1 MTDRT
6 PAAAHVVGTP
16 HEPEVDPAHDTT
28 GSLAHLRRDNVVAA
42 VLHAVQAVVVLALA
56 TDFTLPVT
64 ASYLAG
70 PPGAGRYE
78 TVTLFD
84 SPLALGVALFLALS
98 ASFHVLVSLP
108 RVHERY
114 LRGLADHHN
123 FYRWVEYALSSSVM
137 VVLIAQL
144 TGIADAAALIG
155 LFGVNASM
163 ILFGWL
169 QERYEEPGS
178 GRWLPFVMG
187 CVAGAVPWLAI
198 LLYVVAPG
206 ATSGAEPPTFVFAII
221 ISLFLFFNS
230 FAVVQG
236 LQYARV
242 GPWRRYVVGERTYIL
257 LSLTAKSALAWQVFG
272 GTLAG

>member
-1 MTDRT
+1 MTADHVT
-6 PAAAHVVGTP
+6 ESPAGAEAGH
-16 HEPEVDPAHDTT
+16 DPSGST
-28 GSLAHLRRDNVVAA
+28 GSLRGLRRDNLVAA
-42 VLHAVQAVVVLALA
+42 SLHAVQAVVVLVLA

-70 PPGAGRYE
+70 PPGSGQYE

-84 SPLALGVALFLALS
+84 SPLALGVALFLVLS
-98 ASFHVLVSLP
+98 AFFHVLVSLP
-108 RVHERY
+108 GVHERY
-114 LRGLADHHN
+114 LRGLVDHHN
-123 FYRWVEYALSSSVM
+123 YYRWVEYSLSASVM

-155 LFGVNASM
+155 LFAVNASM

-169 QERYEEPGS
+169 QERYEEPGN

-187 CVAGAVPWLAI
+187 SAVGIVPWLAI

-206 ATSGAEPPTFVFAII
+206 SESGAAPPDFVYAIIVSLFVF
-221 ISLFLFFNS
+221 FNV
-230 FAVVQG
+230 FAVVQA

-242 GPWRRYVVGERTYIL
+242 GPWRRYVVGERTYIV